1 MADQNSY
8 IALMNTMRDMTQFVV
23 VVPVL
28 DEISSTL
35 ASNFMQHVLSKF
47 GMCYLAIIV
56 DGILFKGVFVTIY
69 QALNLNYN
77 VLAKR
82 IHKGISVEN
91 FHRFLNKSVT
101 IATEERGTNDIFVP
115 ASIASAYAW
124 NSTPIDGTD
133 IIRSV
138 PAIGRA
144 LHFPLDIN
152 LNAVPKLIQ
161 NNAQATLDYLDFT
174 NSHRH
179 FSSSILN
186 ILIENCR
193 TAHAERINN
202 TTNLVL
208 LKAGDIF
215 MARTAI

>member
-1 MADQNSY
+1 
-8 IALMNTMRDMTQFVV
+8 MRDMTQFVV

-56 DGILFKGVFVTIY
+56 DGVPFKGVFVTIY

-91 FHRFLNKSVT
+91 FHCFLNKIIT
-101 IATEERGTNDIFVP
+101 IAAEERGTNDIFVP
-115 ASIASAYAW
+115 ASIAAAYAW
-124 NSTPIDGTD
+124 NSAPIDGTG

-152 LNAVPKLIQ
+152 LNAAP
-161 NNAQATLDYLDFT
+161 N
-174 NSHRH
+174 
-179 FSSSILN
+179 
-186 ILIENCR
+186 
-193 TAHAERINN
+193 
-202 TTNLVL
+202 
-208 LKAGDIF
+208 
-215 MARTAI
+215 

>member
-1 MADQNSY
+1 
-8 IALMNTMRDMTQFVV
+8 MNTMRDMGKFVV

-35 ASNFMQHVLSKF
+35 TSNFMQHVLSKF

-56 DGILFKGVFVTIY
+56 DGILFKGVFVAIY

-179 FSSSILN
+179 FSYSILN

-202 TTNLVL
+202 TTHLVL

-215 MARTAI
+215 MTRTAI